1 MIPVTVDFS
10 NPGQTHIRLV
20 EAGDEGRGN
29 GNKHVFSRGRD
40 ECPEVRLQLLNN
52 LEHLSSTV
60 WEPGVGQAS
69 DLSLDRM

>member
-10 NPGQTHIRLV
+10 NPGQTHIRSKR
-20 EAGDEGRGN
+20 EMREGETN
-29 GNKHVFSRGRD
+29 VFSRGRD

-60 WEPGVGQAS
+60 WEPGVG
-69 DLSLDRM
+69 LDKRHEP